1 MHPPCGPHSAQAKL
15 LWETI
20 LAEENDDAEKSED
33 PTQKRLDDAHEK
45 GDVAKSQEVAAWFSM
60 MGTGLVVA
68 VLGSY
73 IAKGVASNLKGF
85 FEHSHQLTL
94 DGGGL
99 ATIWNEVGYILLGF
113 MILPMLAL
121 LIMAVFGNLVQHKFV
136 FSTEPIKPKL
146 SKVSPASGFKRL
158 FSSESLINF
167 VKGLIKLAIVTSLMV
182 VILYPQR
189 DKLDVIVGLEPGQ
202 LLPMIQ
208 ELALQ
213 LVIGVIVVMLV
224 VAVAD
229 FLYQR
234 NKWFEKQKMSIR
246 EIKEEFKQQE
256 GDPTVKAKLRQLRME
271 RGRKRMMA
279 EVPHASVVLTNP
291 THYSVALK
299 YEDGMGAPIC
309 VAKGV
314 DDTALKIREI
324 AKEHDVPIVQNPP
337 LTRALYATVDIEEE
351 VPEEHYKAVA
361 EVIGYIMKLKN
372 RQSWSSRN

>member
-1 MHPPCGPHSAQAKL
+1 M
-15 LWETI
+15 
-20 LAEENDDAEKSED
+20 AEENDDAEKSEE
-33 PTQKRLDDAHEK
+33 PTQKRLDDAHKK
-45 GDVAKSQEVAAWFSM
+45 GDVAKSQEVSAWFSM

-68 VLGSY
+68 VFGSY
-73 IAKGVASNLKGF
+73 LAKGVAGNLKGF
-85 FEHSHQLTL
+85 FEHSHQLSL
-94 DGGGL
+94 DGGVL
-99 ATIWNEVGYILLGF
+99 ARLWAEVSFTLLGF
-113 MILPMLAL
+113 LVLPMIAL
-121 LIMAVFGNLVQHKFV
+121 LIMAVFGNIVQHKFV
-136 FSTEPIKPKL
+136 FSTEPIKPKF

-158 FSSESLINF
+158 FSKDSLINF
-167 VKGLIKLAIVTSLMV
+167 AKGLLKLSIVTSLLLL
-182 VILYPQR
+182 ILYPQR
-189 DKLDVIVGLEPGQ
+189 DKLDVVVGLEPSQ

-213 LVIGVIVVMLV
+213 LVIGVIVVMTV

-229 FLYQR
+229 YLYQR
-234 NKWFEKQKMSIR
+234 NKWHEKQKMSIR

-279 EVPHASVVLTNP
+279 AVPEASVVLTNP

-299 YEDGMGAPIC
+299 YDDGMGAPIC

-314 DDTALKIREI
+314 DATALKIREI

-337 LTRALYATVDIEEE
+337 LTRALYAIVDIEEE

-372 RQSWSSRN
+372 RQSWSDRGR